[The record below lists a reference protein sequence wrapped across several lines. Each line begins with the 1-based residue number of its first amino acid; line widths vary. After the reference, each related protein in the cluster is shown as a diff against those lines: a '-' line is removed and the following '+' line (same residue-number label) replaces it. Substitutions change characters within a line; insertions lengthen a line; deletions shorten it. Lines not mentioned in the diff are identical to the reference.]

1 MNNLAFLLNILAVIL
16 VCLFCYLVIGYY
28 TFIIFNGE
36 FENFRKRL
44 SKHQRVTLNILAC
57 ILWPIALVILLF
69 KSIVEIMIYLYK
81 DIKELS

>member
-1 MNNLAFLLNILAVIL
+1 MNNLTSLLNILAVIL
-16 VCLFCYLVIGYY
+16 VCLFSYLVIGYY
-28 TFIIFNGE
+28 IFIIFNGE

-44 SKHQRVTLNILAC
+44 SKRQRVTINTLAC

-69 KSIVEIMIYLYK
+69 KTVIEIMICLYK